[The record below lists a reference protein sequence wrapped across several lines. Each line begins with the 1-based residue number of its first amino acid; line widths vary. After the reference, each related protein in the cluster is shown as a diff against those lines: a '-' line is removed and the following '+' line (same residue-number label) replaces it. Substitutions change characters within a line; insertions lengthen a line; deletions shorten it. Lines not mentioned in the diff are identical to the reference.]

1 MQHPPPSPGTTG
13 LGNRKLLQLDGC
25 TRPRIWW
32 GGRDAGMLP
41 PVLAASVQHGLSPL
55 SAIRESTWESS
66 LVEFGFSELLRC
78 SVPLR
83 KND

>member
-1 MQHPPPSPGTTG
+1 
-13 LGNRKLLQLDGC
+13 
-25 TRPRIWW
+25 
-32 GGRDAGMLP
+32 MLP

-66 LVEFGFSELLRC
+66 LVEFGFSALLRC